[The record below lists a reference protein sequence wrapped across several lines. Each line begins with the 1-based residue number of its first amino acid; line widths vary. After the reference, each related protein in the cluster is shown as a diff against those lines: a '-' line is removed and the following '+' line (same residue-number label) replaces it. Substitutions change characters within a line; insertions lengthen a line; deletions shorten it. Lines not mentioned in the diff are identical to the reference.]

1 MPTGMEEARLNIGC
15 IIKAEPTTKALAI
28 ATDIGTDSGWIE
40 AVEQE
45 EAATDIS

>member
-1 MPTGMEEARLNIGC
+1 MDEVRLNIGC
-15 IIKAEPTTKALAI
+15 IVKATPTTMASAI

-40 AVEQE
+40 AVKQE